1 MDKGLIIQ
9 TRPGVGDLCIFL
21 PYIQQIQKHNTDL
34 NFTLI
39 TKKRS
44 SAKQILECEIP
55 FIKTI
60 YLEDKILKIT
70 NSKFLNF
77 FILLKF
83 IKKNNYSKIYI
94 MHFSFFWFLVAKIAN
109 VKKIYTYGIFKKNV
123 NIYKNALKNNQ
134 KWLNKKNL
142 STQTKIAY
150 PKNKYKKNK
159 NQIIVGIG
167 SSGPTRKWSTENYIS
182 LIKKINNKNIK
193 FYLAG
198 GNNKVENQIANEI
211 INKLKENKII
221 SLSSLNI
228 KKIMQ
233 IIYSS
238 KLYVGND
245 TGFMHLSAGLNIPA
259 IGLFGDTPL
268 EAYGKYTRNIF
279 PIIPVGYK
287 TITHNSN
294 AINEITVDQVFN
306 EVRKFI

>member
-44 SAKQILECEIP
+44 SAKQILEYEIP

-83 IKKNNYSKIYI
+83 IKKNNYLKIYI
-94 MHFSFFWFLVAKIAN
+94 MHFSFFWFLIAKIAN

-150 PKNKYKKNK
+150 PKKKRDK

-306 EVRKFI
+306 EVKKFI